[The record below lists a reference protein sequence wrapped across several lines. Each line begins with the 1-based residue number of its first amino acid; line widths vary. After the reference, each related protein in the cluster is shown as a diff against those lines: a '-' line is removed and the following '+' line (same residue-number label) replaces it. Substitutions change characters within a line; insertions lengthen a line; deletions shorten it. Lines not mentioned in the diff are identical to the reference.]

1 MEESKQKI
9 LFLEG
14 QITKLKQQ
22 LERSRE
28 NLPLECEK
36 SRQVQS
42 DLWKKEKE
50 LSDAKID
57 LRIANRE
64 NKTSESEISKLKEDS
79 KLWEGKLKVFSLA
92 IMRS

>member
-1 MEESKQKI
+1 M
-9 LFLEG
+9 
-14 QITKLKQQ
+14 T
-22 LERSRE
+22 LER
-28 NLPLECEK
+28 EK